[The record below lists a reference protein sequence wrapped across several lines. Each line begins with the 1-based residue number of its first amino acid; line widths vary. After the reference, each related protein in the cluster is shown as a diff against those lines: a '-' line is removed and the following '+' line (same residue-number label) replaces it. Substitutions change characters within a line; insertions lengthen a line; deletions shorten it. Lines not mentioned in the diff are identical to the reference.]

1 MSKGALS
8 VAVFAGYLLLLGLS
22 LVLGPNVLLQASR
35 MAPTGE
41 VWIRVVGM
49 LVLLL
54 AFYYWNAAH
63 AELTSFLRWTVVA
76 RSSVPLF
83 FLAFVAAGLASPMLI
98 LFGVVDLAGALWT
111 ALALRRDARSKVA

>member
-1 MSKGALS
+1 MSKAAKS
-8 VAVFAGYLLLLGLS
+8 MTVFAGYLLLLGLV
-22 LVLGPNVLLQASR
+22 LVLVPNFLLR
-35 MAPTGE
+35 VFRIAPTGE

-49 LVLLL
+49 LVLVL
-54 AFYYWNAAH
+54 AFYYWNSART
-63 AELTSFLRWTVVA
+63 ELTSFFRWTVIA

-111 ALALRRDARSKVA
+111 ALALRRDARPTVA

>member
-1 MSKGALS
+1 MSKAAKS
-8 VAVFAGYLLLLGLS
+8 MTVFAGYLLLLGLV
-22 LVLGPNVLLQASR
+22 LVLVPNFLLR
-35 MAPTGE
+35 VFRIAPTGE

-54 AFYYWNAAH
+54 AFYYWNAART
-63 AELTSFLRWTVVA
+63 ELTSFFRWTVIA

-111 ALALRRDARSKVA
+111 ALALRRDARPTVA